1 MKLFRIL
8 HLSDIHI
15 GDTYMNSSDI
25 AYRIISDIE
34 SENINGIQA
43 VVVTGDIFEGR
54 CGENDRI
61 ISEAVNFCNII
72 FEELNAVTGITQND
86 FLFVPGNHDIVRTE
100 DETKRWTKY
109 RSFLEKFYGSLPD
122 FYDHN
127 DFSLLKTYDDSRIAF
142 VGFNSCG

>member
-72 FEELNAVTGITQND
+72 FECNTMV
-86 FLFVPGNHDIVRTE
+86 
-100 DETKRWTKY
+100 
-109 RSFLEKFYGSLPD
+109 
-122 FYDHN
+122 
-127 DFSLLKTYDDSRIAF
+127 
-142 VGFNSCG
+142 